1 MKLLCFINNE
11 NIDDFYLMIKKQY
24 KKNFPKF
31 FIYFENTYLFSRLFS
46 DLIGINYN
54 ERYIDITKS
63 LEYYFKNKK
72 DLKLIQEEDIYYI
85 MEEYNKYRKK
95 IIYLW
100 M

>member
-1 MKLLCFINNE
+1 MNNIFKGLCKSYYSFTNAIDFLLN
-11 NIDDFYLMIKKQY
+11 
-24 KKNFPKF
+24 
-31 FIYFENTYLFSRLFS
+31 YFKEKT
-46 DLIGINYN
+46 NYN

-72 DLKLIQEEDIYYI
+72 YLKLIQEEDIYYI

>member
-1 MKLLCFINNE
+1 MNNIFKGLCKSYYSFTNAIDFLLN
-11 NIDDFYLMIKKQY
+11 
-24 KKNFPKF
+24 
-31 FIYFENTYLFSRLFS
+31 YFKEKT
-46 DLIGINYN
+46 NYN

-95 IIYLW
+95 KFIFGCKR
-100 M
+100 